1 MKPEGLEL
9 LQNFQ
14 EDLREMADQEKISYA
29 DESVYGMA
37 LMLESVLKEDMS
49 AEDALNEF
57 IANSD
62 VEITADIEVVTE

>member
-29 DESVYGMA
+29 DESVYGMV